1 MAETTGKT
9 TVRGR
14 PVYLDPTSGEEYSEK
29 TVTVPYGDGFVVI
42 PSIVDNGIQ
51 LSEDDVYEYVTKNGP
66 YDILTGEKLPVHSNM
81 DAADRYAN
89 WRSDNQFN
97 ESILDETYWHR
108 DAAMPYYA
116 DPSQSYNTDG
126 PALNAYRP
134 TLRENARNNL
144 REKLE
149 GFGLS
154 EGVSRS
160 VATGLAGEENPTDGG
175 LGMGLMDFT
184 PLGIAMGG
192 QEARRDFNRASNA
205 DDYVGMGVAG
215 VDGALTLAEAV
226 PGIGLA
232 AKGVRR
238 TVDAALDAYTPNTVG
253 AFGGN
258 LFARGFTEP
267 SAETLDVMRTTYPDM
282 DAREEVYRI
291 GERPHPLANGTEIKV
306 GPEKELVEVPMY
318 PELDAERSS
327 VFIDPDRAIVEYD
340 GEFSNTITPTQG
352 AKYLEEIVEQNDDV
366 LYRGMSAEEYRGAL
380 DQGYI
385 KSQGRY
391 NIGDEQEGLTFFSTN
406 PAQAQS
412 YASNYTPDGFAATPD
427 RPAYVVAVRRPK
439 TIDYVT
445 GETEMGLRGEI
456 PTSDIVEVYEG
467 RPYMF
472 RSNVESWGD
481 WGGTSI
487 SGKPDIS
494 SVTWERLETSPT
506 DLRPENPNTFAMG
519 GLSLRDATK
528 GITTQ
533 EGEKMAKKKFQL
545 DPSKTDPN
553 GDGERTE
560 MEKVQAEA
568 EQKAAVEAGD
578 IELDE
583 ADEAIGMNCGGMM
596 APEEMMDPVS
606 GNAVPLGS
614 SPENVRDDIPAMLSQ
629 DEYVLPA
636 HVVKWHGL
644 KHIQD
649 MQSEAEMGL
658 MGMDMMGLIGG
669 QELDEE
675 EPEETETT
683 SSDDIPTEDIDVETP
698 MVEVKDDLDDS
709 EYEEVTEESALPG
722 MMKKQKY
729 AFIMS

>member
-1 MAETTGKT
+1 MSENTGKT

-14 PVYLDPTSGEEYSEK
+14 PVYRDPVSGEEYSER
-29 TVTVPYGDGFVVI
+29 TVTVPYRDGFVVI
-42 PSIVDNGIQ
+42 PSVVDNGTQ
-51 LSEDDVYEYVTKNGP
+51 LSEDEVYDYVNQNGP
-66 YDILTGEKLPVHSNM
+66 YDFLTGEELPVHEDL

-97 ESILDETYWHR
+97 EDILEDGYWHR
-108 DAAMPYYA
+108 DAAT
-116 DPSQSYNTDG
+116 SYTSD
-126 PALNAYRP
+126 ATIDVYRP
-134 TLRENARNNL
+134 TLRDNARNNIRDGL
-144 REKLE
+144 Q
-149 GFGLS
+149 GFGMS
-154 EGVSRS
+154 EGSAYRF
-160 VATGLAGEENPTDGG
+160 AKGLAGEEYPTDGG
-175 LGMGLMDFT
+175 LGTGLLDLT
-184 PLGIAMGG
+184 PVGLPMGG
-192 QEARRDFNRASNA
+192 QEARRNFNRAA
-205 DDYVGMGVAG
+205 DNEDYVGMGLAG
-215 VDGALTLAEAV
+215 AEGALTLAEAV
-226 PGIGLA
+226 PGLGLA
-232 AKGVRR
+232 AKGIRR
-238 TVDAALDAYTPNTVG
+238 TADAALDAYNPNTVG

-291 GERPHPLANGTEIKV
+291 GERPHPRLANETEIKV
-306 GPEKELVEVPMY
+306 GPEKDLVEVPIY
-318 PELDAERSS
+318 PELDPERSS

-340 GEFSNTITPTQG
+340 GEFSNTIIPTQG

-412 YASNYTPDGFAATPD
+412 YASSYTPDGFAATPD

-472 RSNVESWGD
+472 RSDVESRGD

-494 SVTWERLETSPT
+494 PVTWERLETSPT
-506 DLRPENPNTFAMG
+506 DLRSENPNTFAMG
-519 GLSLRDATK
+519 GLSLGDATK
-528 GITTQ
+528 GITTK

-553 GDGERTE
+553 GDGEMTA

-568 EQKAAVEAGD
+568 EQKAAVESGD
-578 IELDE
+578 VELDE

-596 APEEMMDPVS
+596 APDEMMDPVS
-606 GNAVPLGS
+606 GNDVPLGS

-675 EPEETETT
+675 EPEVEEET
-683 SSDDIPTEDIDVETP
+683 SSDDIPTEDIDVEIP
-698 MVEVKDDLDDS
+698 MVEVKDELDDL
-709 EYEEVTEESALPG
+709 EYEEVPEESALPG